1 MPRLPR
7 PPSGFKPKDQAV
19 CDANSACEDGGLFWL
34 CELALPYFYGGII
47 WSAIS
52 MGIAILCTVFI
63 GKGLKGTLTKQSPA
77 FPYPW
82 QKREVEVVGEA
93 IMYKAGGGA
102 QKAISVRE
110 IKAIRMT
117 DAVKFEFEVVTS
129 NHSYKFRGSDKT
141 NAFQWVN
148 GLQQLHNRVLH
159 AK

>member
-1 MPRLPR
+1 MVV
-7 PPSGFKPKDQAV
+7 S
-19 CDANSACEDGGLFWL
+19 
-34 CELALPYFYGGII
+34 LALLEYGLGEERQRHPVRLGHAAADERKAAAA
-47 WSAIS
+47 SKPAARGS
-52 MGIAILCTVFI
+52 VKPSTANAFI
-63 GKGLKGTLTKQSPA
+63 GKGLSGTLSKQSPA